1 MTQLGFKHSDL
12 VAAKKL
18 LDIHMAK
25 LEKAIVV
32 ENYAE
37 ACSALRATQDECN
50 NAISVAAS
58 LSLGAHLQHQR
69 R

>member
-37 ACSALRATQDECN
+37 ACSALRATQE
-50 NAISVAAS
+50 
-58 LSLGAHLQHQR
+58 
-69 R
+69 

>member
-37 ACSALRATQDECN
+37 ACSALRATQEECT